1 MLGEPR
7 VASGNKTAAG
17 NFVGEKCPQL
27 SAEIFGC
34 GRKGGGR
41 KGKAS
46 HASIVA
52 EITSYGPGGLMDS
65 LWTGWRPTGLD
76 SDVVKRT

>member
-7 VASGNKTAAG
+7 VASGNETAAG

-52 EITSYGPGGLMDS
+52 ETTMYGPGGSSIRSGPDGDRLVWIATS
-65 LWTGWRPTGLD
+65 
-76 SDVVKRT
+76 